1 MKLLLIL
8 LLGIAPV
15 QQPADTTAE
24 GRGHAALDSLYAAR
38 DTTALVRALRTWNGA
53 ADAHV
58 ELYRGVSAA
67 WTGRATQAVG
77 ILRPLLD
84 SASARLSHDERRD
97 AIRALAESYS
107 RKRDYARAAALYDT
121 ELRALDAE
129 VDSAK
134 AQAAVVRVDTVV
146 ANTDSL

>member
-1 MKLLLIL
+1 
-8 LLGIAPV
+8 
-15 QQPADTTAE
+15 
-24 GRGHAALDSLYAAR
+24 
-38 DTTALVRALRTWNGA
+38 ALRSWKGPS
-53 ADAHV
+53 DARV

-84 SASARLSHDERRD
+84 SASGRLTRDERRD

-121 ELRALDAE
+121 ELRALDVE

-146 ANTDSL
+146 ANADSLLDALTSTRAKPPESPEKIPGQVGLIGLLFALFLMPKML